1 MLSACC
7 ILGHA
12 EAHRILTAA
21 LWVGIMTPFFGGGK
35 LQAHE

>member
-1 MLSACC
+1 MPSAYC

-12 EAHRILTAA
+12 GAHRILTVA

-35 LQAHE
+35 LQARE